1 MSNRLL
7 HTRAFRS
14 GRILLTAVAI
24 ALLAACAK
32 REEAWQEAVR
42 TDTPDA
48 YERFLER
55 NPGSPRAAEAR
66 TRRDA
71 LIDERD
77 WSVAKRKNSAEAYV
91 AYLEAHADGIWS
103 ELAKRRLDALKLGG
117 PKGSDATKA
126 PPVPARTS
134 SGASAAP
141 ATSDAPVASAAP
153 VLPAAPA
160 ATVYVQL
167 GAFSSAA
174 SAKKSWTRLQRSFA
188 ELQSRKPAIDE
199 SPIRGSK
206 LYRLRLGLASLEEAS
221 LVCAALTRGGA
232 ECLLPESR

>member
-91 AYLEAHADGIWS
+91 AYLEAHADGVWS
-103 ELAKRRLDALKLGG
+103 ELAKRRLDALKLGD

-141 ATSDAPVASAAP
+141 V
-153 VLPAAPA
+153 

-174 SAKKSWTRLQRSFA
+174 SARKSWTRLQRSFA
-188 ELQSRKPAIDE
+188 ELQARKPTIDE
-199 SPIRGSK
+199 SPVRGSK
-206 LYRLRLGLASLEEAS
+206 LYRLRVGLASLEEAS

-232 ECLLPESR
+232 ECLLPESH

>member
-91 AYLEAHADGIWS
+91 AYLEAHAED
-103 ELAKRRLDALKLGG
+103 R
-117 PKGSDATKA
+117 
-126 PPVPARTS
+126 
-134 SGASAAP
+134 
-141 ATSDAPVASAAP
+141 
-153 VLPAAPA
+153 
-160 ATVYVQL
+160 
-167 GAFSSAA
+167 
-174 SAKKSWTRLQRSFA
+174 KS
-188 ELQSRKPAIDE
+188 
-199 SPIRGSK
+199 
-206 LYRLRLGLASLEEAS
+206 
-221 LVCAALTRGGA
+221 VV
-232 ECLLPESR
+232 

>member
-1 MSNRLL
+1 
-7 HTRAFRS
+7 
-14 GRILLTAVAI
+14 LLTAVAI

-103 ELAKRRLDALKLGG
+103 ELAKRRLDALKLGD

-141 ATSDAPVASAAP
+141 ATSAAP
-153 VLPAAPA
+153 VLSAAPA

-188 ELQSRKPAIDE
+188 ELQSRKPTIDE

-206 LYRLRLGLASLEEAS
+206 LYRLRVGLASLEEAS

>member
-1 MSNRLL
+1 M
-7 HTRAFRS
+7 
-14 GRILLTAVAI
+14 AI
-24 ALLAACAK
+24 ALLAACGQSN
-32 REEAWQEAVR
+32 EAWQEAVR

-77 WSVAKRKNSAEAYV
+77 WSVAKRKNSAESYA
-91 AYLEAHADGIWS
+91 AYLEAHADGVWS
-103 ELAKRRLDALKLGG
+103 ELAKKRLDALKTGAITTG
-117 PKGSDATKA
+117 EPAPAPRATA
-126 PPVPARTS
+126 PTSGTAPAALA
-134 SGASAAP
+134 ASATP
-141 ATSDAPVASAAP
+141 VVPVAPV
-153 VLPAAPA
+153 

-174 SAKKSWTRLQRSFA
+174 SARTSWTRLQRSFA
-188 ELQSRKPAIDE
+188 ELQARKPTIDE
-199 SPIRGSK
+199 SPVRGSK
-206 LYRLRLGLASLEEAS
+206 LYRLRVGVASREEAE

-232 ECLLPESR
+232 ACLLPESR